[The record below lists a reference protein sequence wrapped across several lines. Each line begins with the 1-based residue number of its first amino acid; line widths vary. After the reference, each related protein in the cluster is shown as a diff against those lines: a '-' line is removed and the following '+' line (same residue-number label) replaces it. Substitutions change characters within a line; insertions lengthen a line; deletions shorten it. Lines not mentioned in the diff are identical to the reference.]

1 MPKNSIG
8 SWAFLKEVFRSSEL
22 PKDQVS
28 EIVFWGRSNVGKST
42 LINKLT
48 KTNLAKTSKTP
59 GRTKS
64 LIFYEFKKYLRI
76 VDFPGYGYS
85 KIREKEKIK
94 LDKLIEFYFLK
105 RNNIKRILLLIDSRH
120 GFKEIDGMIIE
131 KLILLHKNK
140 INIILTKTDKLRG
153 NEDLEQKIPIIFR
166 KNFKQQKNLFTT
178 SFKDINGLILLQKV
192 LLN

>member
-1 MPKNSIG
+1 MPKSSIG
-8 SWAFLKEVFRSSEL
+8 SWLFLKEVFSSSEL

-48 KTNLAKTSKTP
+48 KTNLAKTSKMP

-64 LIFYEFKKYLRI
+64 LTFYEFKKCFRI

-85 KIREKEKIK
+85 KIHEKDKIK
-94 LDKLIEFYFLK
+94 LDKLIEFYFLR

-120 GFKEIDGMIIE
+120 GFKKIDRMILE

-140 INIILTKTDKLRG
+140 INIILTKTDKIRE
-153 NEDLEQKIPIIFR
+153 NQDLNQKIPKIF
-166 KNFKQQKNLFTT
+166 KNNFVQQKNLFTT
-178 SFKDINGLILLQKV
+178 SFRDINGLVLLQKV
-192 LLN
+192 LFN

>member
-8 SWAFLKEVFRSSEL
+8 SWLFLKEVFSSSEL

-48 KTNLAKTSKTP
+48 KTNLAKTSKMP

-64 LIFYEFKKYLRI
+64 LTFYEFKKCFRI

-85 KIREKEKIK
+85 KINEKDKIK
-94 LDKLIEFYFLK
+94 LDKLIEFYFLR

-120 GFKEIDGMIIE
+120 GFKEIDRMILE

-140 INIILTKTDKLRG
+140 INIILTKTDKLRE
-153 NEDLEQKIPIIFR
+153 NQDLNQKIPKIV
-166 KNFKQQKNLFTT
+166 KYNFVQQKNLFTT
-178 SFKDINGLILLQKV
+178 SFRDINGLVLLQKA
-192 LLN
+192 LFN